1 MLTKKDLEKYSS
13 AITLSDMEIF
23 IFPELM
29 IALALA
35 NIMSPI
41 IWQWHEDPWFQG
53 MEKLSPYRK
62 MLRVKQ
68 YIMDKYSFNLDLDT
82 WGLTTKEK
90 ELARFSDFVDEET
103 LSKSNA
109 LFGYEGDK
117 YYFNMEIRKHFGLDK
132 YTSNIIPYWK
142 TETLEA
148 MTSFYRK
155 GGYTAGAGEC
165 VSFAVLYYAALFVLA
180 EIPLEKMFMLAT
192 PLHSQNYVDVNDGVI
207 TNNRRLV
214 TKKMWF
220 NGTELSDKARRAL
233 QNERI
238 TFIGNNKGYVHTL
251 YQEATLPKSDYEKFV
266 KMLEGFLTAEAN
278 YEILASFLRQNGR
291 WQKCFQLSFDRG
303 DYKPLY
309 IELEKVF
316 SYEHGSNFK
325 VGENTESKLLSEI
338 DSDEYYTN
346 PLDDRLLLQDLK
358 VMFDNKKLKIVDSKA
373 WCETLKNEF
382 GKMSFDIESI
392 CTDFANFC
400 KIKPML
406 PGTNKVWKE
415 SKAIDLK
422 GLQSREEIIAYL
434 TSLRGENE
442 IADLAFMAYR
452 DLAKSPLEPFM
463 KAAIERNPVA
473 VEESKELSINAIYGL
488 LLSFDSVSIYSDD
501 RLAQPDE
508 VWNFR
513 TGDGLEKAICMF
525 DIVVNRWGHEK
536 WSLVQKDKQA
546 TVSNAKET
554 YSFASIKN
562 VEISYSNYINL
573 ENSDLGNN

>member
-1 MLTKKDLEKYSS
+1 MKVEVKLHMQTKKELEKYSS

-41 IWQWHEDPWFQG
+41 IWQWRDDPWFQG
-53 MEKLSPYRK
+53 MEKLSSYRK

-117 YYFNMEIRKHFGLDK
+117 YYFNIEIRKHFGLDK
-132 YTSNIIPYWK
+132 YTSNVIPYWK

-148 MTSFYRK
+148 MSSFYRK
-155 GGYTAGAGEC
+155 GGYGAGAGEC

-180 EIPLEKMFMLAT
+180 EIPLEQMYMLAT
-192 PLHSQNYVDVNDGVI
+192 PLHSQNFVDVNDGVI

-220 NGTELSDKARRAL
+220 NGTELSEKARRAL

-251 YQEATLPKSDYEKFV
+251 YEEATLPRNEYEKFV
-266 KMLEGFLTAEAN
+266 KMLEEFLTVEAS
-278 YEILASFLRQNGR
+278 YENLASFLRQNSK
-291 WQKCFQLSFDRG
+291 WQKRFQVAFDRG

-325 VGENTESKLLSEI
+325 VGENTENKLLSEI
-338 DSDEYYTN
+338 DSDEYYIN
-346 PLDDRLLLQDLK
+346 PLDNRLVLQDLK
-358 VMFDNKKLKIVDSKA
+358 EMFDNQKLKLADAKS
-373 WCETLKNEF
+373 WCESLKNEF
-382 GKMSFDIESI
+382 GTMNFDTKEI

-400 KIKPML
+400 KIEPML
-406 PGTNKVWKE
+406 PDTNKVWKE
-415 SKAIDLK
+415 ALTIELK
-422 GLQSREEIIAYL
+422 GLQTREEIIAYL
-434 TSLRGENE
+434 TSLRGKNE

-452 DLAKSPLEPFM
+452 DLEKSPLEPFM
-463 KAAIERNPVA
+463 KAAVERNPVA
-473 VEESKELSINAIYGL
+473 VEGSKELSINAIYGL
-488 LLSFDSVSIYSDD
+488 LLSFDSSSIYSEN

-513 TGDGLEKAICMF
+513 TGDGLEKAICLF
-525 DIVVNRWGHEK
+525 DIVVNRWGQEEWK
-536 WSLVQKDKQA
+536 LYQKDKLA
-546 TVSNAKET
+546 IVSNSRES
-554 YSFASIKN
+554 YSFAFAKN
-562 VEISYSNYINL
+562 VEIAYSNM
-573 ENSDLGNN
+573 

>member
-1 MLTKKDLEKYSS
+1 MQTKKELEKYSS

-41 IWQWHEDPWFQG
+41 IWQWRDDPWFQG
-53 MEKLSPYRK
+53 MEKLSSYRK

-117 YYFNMEIRKHFGLDK
+117 YYFNIEIRKHFGLDK
-132 YTSNIIPYWK
+132 YTSNVIPYWK

-148 MTSFYRK
+148 MSSFYRK
-155 GGYTAGAGEC
+155 GGYGAGAGEC

-180 EIPLEKMFMLAT
+180 EIPLEQMYMLAT
-192 PLHSQNYVDVNDGVI
+192 PLHSQNFVDVNDGVI

-220 NGTELSDKARRAL
+220 NGTELSEKARRAL

-251 YQEATLPKSDYEKFV
+251 YEEATLPRNEYEKFV
-266 KMLEGFLTAEAN
+266 KMLEEFLTVEAS
-278 YEILASFLRQNGR
+278 YENLASFLRQNSK
-291 WQKCFQLSFDRG
+291 WQKRFQVAFDRG

-325 VGENTESKLLSEI
+325 VGENTENKLLSEI
-338 DSDEYYTN
+338 DSDEYYIN
-346 PLDDRLLLQDLK
+346 PLDNRLVLQDLK
-358 VMFDNKKLKIVDSKA
+358 EMFDNQKLKLADAKS
-373 WCETLKNEF
+373 WCESLKNEF
-382 GKMSFDIESI
+382 GTMNFDTKEI

-400 KIKPML
+400 KIEPML
-406 PGTNKVWKE
+406 PDTNKVWKE
-415 SKAIDLK
+415 ALTIELK
-422 GLQSREEIIAYL
+422 GLQTREEIIAYL
-434 TSLRGENE
+434 TSLRGKNE

-452 DLAKSPLEPFM
+452 DLEKSPLEPFM
-463 KAAIERNPVA
+463 KAAVERNPVA
-473 VEESKELSINAIYGL
+473 VEGSKELSINAIYGL
-488 LLSFDSVSIYSDD
+488 LLSFDSSSIYSEN

-513 TGDGLEKAICMF
+513 TGDGLEKAICLF
-525 DIVVNRWGHEK
+525 DIVVNRWGQEEWK
-536 WSLVQKDKQA
+536 LYQKDKLA
-546 TVSNAKET
+546 IVSNSRES
-554 YSFASIKN
+554 YSFAFAKN
-562 VEISYSNYINL
+562 VEIAYSNM
-573 ENSDLGNN
+573 